1 MIRSIALFTLLHTF
15 VFAQPLELS
24 LDVFAAR
31 RTELMGSMEPGSV
44 AIFPARPV
52 SMRNL
57 DVDHDY
63 RQESNF
69 YYISGFEEPESI
81 LLLNPAAP
89 RYHFVMFVR
98 KRDPRRET
106 YDGPRAGVEGAM
118 SLFRADTAVYF
129 TDFRSSVR
137 SFLGRHELLYYTFG
151 INPEVDGIL
160 REICIEARSGT
171 NCPITDPAPMLAA
184 MRLIKNEGDWRM
196 GMQEVIDISVQ
207 AHLEAISAIRPGM
220 YECEIQAVF
229 ESVYRRNGSPR
240 NGYPCIIG
248 SGPNSGILHY
258 NKNTRQMRADEVVLM
273 DCAAEYGLYSA
284 DITRTV
290 PVDGS
295 FSKEQ
300 REIYSLVLEAQ
311 NAGINIVKPGI
322 RMKEIDSVIS
332 NVLGKGLKS
341 LGFIKDEKD
350 YFMFTL
356 HGYCHWI
363 GLEVHD
369 VGGYS
374 ENGKSMMLRP
384 GMVFTV
390 EPGIYVRPE
399 VLLSMKDRGYSE
411 EEVEK
416 FGGVLAPYMNI
427 GVRIEDD
434 VVVTDAGLKNLSAG
448 VPREI
453 EELELLMNMRGAR

>member
-1 MIRSIALFTLLHTF
+1 MIRLLGSITLLYSF
-15 VFAQPLELS
+15 VFAQPLELDP
-24 LDVFAAR
+24 DVFAAR
-31 RTELMGSMEPGSV
+31 RTELMGRMEPGSV

-69 YYISGFEEPESI
+69 YYISGFEEPEAI

-89 RYHFVMFVR
+89 RYRFVMFVR
-98 KRDPRRET
+98 KRDSRRET

-118 SLFRADTAVYF
+118 SLFRADTAVFF
-129 TDFRSSVR
+129 TDFRSSVY

-151 INPEVDGIL
+151 INPEIDAIVKD
-160 REICIEARSGT
+160 ICIEARSGI

-184 MRLIKNEGDWRM
+184 MRLLKNEGDWRM
-196 GMQEVIDISVQ
+196 GMQKAVDISVQ
-207 AHLEAISAIRPGM
+207 AHLEAIRAIRPGM
-220 YECEIQAVF
+220 YEYEIQAVF

-258 NKNTRQMRADEVVLM
+258 NKNTRKMQADEVVLM

-290 PVDGS
+290 PVDGL

-300 REIYSLVLEAQ
+300 REIYSVVLEAQ
-311 NAGINIVKPGI
+311 NAGMNIVKPGI

-350 YFMFTL
+350 YSMFTL

-374 ENGKSMMLRP
+374 ENGKPIHLRP
-384 GMVFTV
+384 GMVFTI
-390 EPGIYVRPE
+390 EPGIYVRPD

-411 EEVEK
+411 EEMEK
-416 FGGVLAPYMNI
+416 LSGTLAPYMNI
-427 GVRIEDD
+427 GIRIEDD
-434 VVVTDAGLKNLSAG
+434 VIVTDAGCKNLSAG

-453 EELELLMNMRGAR
+453 EELEELMNMREGR